1 MVQEKQKVRLQ
12 AGGRVREIPVSRIHP
27 NPTQPRRRFD
37 SESLTELAESI
48 RMHGILQPLSVRK
61 GPDGYE
67 LVAGERRWR
76 AARLAGL
83 EKVPCLVV
91 TATDQQ
97 ADMLALVENLQR
109 RDLDYLEEAEGIARL
124 IRIYGI
130 SQEQAAQ
137 KLGKSQSAVA
147 NKLRLLR
154 HSPAV
159 QEALQQFQLSERH
172 ARALLRLEGEEERL
186 AAIGYIAQNDLNVA
200 KTEAYIE
207 SRLQKKRQ
215 QAEQAP
221 PTPNLK
227 DVRVFLNSVRHHV
240 EQMKSS
246 GIAANAHRE
255 ETSAEIVL
263 TITIPKARTTEK
275 SEASLAAAGET

>member
-221 PTPNLK
+221 PTSGLK

-263 TITIPKARTTEK
+263 TITIPKAKSTEK
-275 SEASLAAAGET
+275 AEANLATAGGK